1 MSQIEKEPEGTDD
14 ALFDQ
19 TSSKE
24 KREALEI
31 TEAARDRE
39 ARRDSFAGQLLMGS
53 FKPNMIY
60 PFPQQDEEDRKI
72 GDEFIAQLMPFLLEN
87 LDPEEVDATRT
98 IPEKVIKELG
108 RLGAFAMKV
117 PKQYGGLGFSQTNYN
132 RVIQKVASYCGATA
146 VLLSAHQSIGVPQP
160 LRLYGTEEQKQKYLP
175 RFREGWVSAFALTEP
190 DVGSDPAQMSAEAKL
205 AEDGSHYILNGT
217 KLWCTNGALA
227 NIIVVMAKTPSKF
240 ENGREKKQITA
251 FILEMNTPG
260 VELTHRCEFM
270 GLGGIY
276 NALLTFRNVKIP
288 KENIIWEEGRG
299 LALALGTI
307 NVGRLTLPA
316 ASAGAAKQCLSIARR
331 WGANR
336 VQWGMPIGLHEAGKE
351 KIAYIAATT
360 FAIDAVSQLTSFLAD
375 QGKYDI
381 RIEAAMSKLFCTE
394 ALWKIVDLT
403 MQLRG
408 GRGYEKG
415 RSLKARGEVPYPVE
429 RIMRD
434 CRINLILEGT
444 SEIMRLFLAREAI
457 DPHLK
462 LAMPLLSK
470 KTSFSQKLKAFGK
483 AFSFYIRWYPSQI
496 FDTSKSYK
504 DLGELGKH
512 FHFIESNAHKLAKE
526 IFSAM
531 VKYKQGL
538 ERKQLHLARLM
549 EIGTELFAMSATVS
563 YAATLKKN
571 KPEDSSPVLLAD
583 AFCQLAKRR
592 IKGYFRAL
600 TDNDDRIGDK
610 LAEKVLNKEFRWLE
624 EGITWMGP
632 DE

>member
-1 MSQIEKEPEGTDD
+1 MPDTQETEGADE
-14 ALFDQ
+14 ALFEK
-19 TSSKE
+19 SASKE

-31 TEAARDRE
+31 TESARDRE
-39 ARRDSFAGQLLMGS
+39 ARRESFAGQLLMGD
-53 FKPNMIY
+53 FKPKIIF
-60 PFPQQDEEDRKI
+60 PFPEQTVEDRKI
-72 GDEFIAQLMPFLLEN
+72 GDDYIAELMPFLMEN

-117 PKQYGGLGFSQTNYN
+117 PKEYGGLGFSQTNYN
-132 RVIQKVASYCGATA
+132 RVVQKVASYCGGTA

-160 LRLYGTEEQKQKYLP
+160 LRLYGTEEQKKKYLTK
-175 RFREGWVSAFALTEP
+175 FKEGWISAFALTEP
-190 DVGSDPAQMSAEAKL
+190 DVGSDPVQMSADAKL
-205 AEDGSHYILNGT
+205 SEDGSHYVLNGT

-227 NIIVVMAKTPSKF
+227 NIIVVMAKTASKF
-240 ENGREKKQITA
+240 ENGKEKKQITA
-251 FILEMNTPG
+251 FLLEMDTPG
-260 VELTHRCEFM
+260 IEIAHRCEFM

-276 NALLTFRNVKIP
+276 NALITFKDVKIP
-288 KENIIWEEGRG
+288 KENVIWEEGRG
-299 LALALGTI
+299 LALALATI

-336 VQWGMPIGLHEAGKE
+336 VQWGMPIGLHEVGRE

-360 FAIDAVSQLTSFLAD
+360 FAIDAVGQLTSYLAD
-375 QGKYDI
+375 LGEYDT
-381 RIEAAMSKLFCTE
+381 RIEAAMAKLFCTE

-462 LAMPLLSK
+462 LALPLLSK

-483 AFSFYIRWYPSQI
+483 AFGFYSRWYPSQI
-496 FDTSKSYK
+496 FETSSSYK
-504 DLGELGKH
+504 DLESLGKY
-512 FHFIESNAHKLAKE
+512 FAFIQSNSHKLARE

-538 ERKQLHLARLM
+538 EQKQLHLGRLM

-563 YAATLKKN
+563 YAATLHQKN
-571 KPEDSSPVLLAD
+571 PKDSSPILLAD
-583 AFCQLAKRR
+583 AFCQLSKRR
-592 IKGYFRAL
+592 IKGYFKAL
-600 TDNDDRIGDK
+600 SDNDDKVGHK
-610 LAEKVLNKEFRWLE
+610 LAEKVLNQEFKWLE
-624 EGITWMGP
+624 EGIVWMGP